1 MSHRRRNSRL
11 LRAVE
16 MIQWRLKDLVVYG
29 SEGNESSGGGD
40 DGAEDGAADDAGSV
54 SGACRGAG

>member
-1 MSHRRRNSRL
+1 MSHRQRNSRL
-11 LRAVE
+11 LRAVV

-29 SEGNESSGGGD
+29 SEDNESSGGGD
-40 DGAEDGAADDAGSV
+40 DGAEDGTTDDAGSV